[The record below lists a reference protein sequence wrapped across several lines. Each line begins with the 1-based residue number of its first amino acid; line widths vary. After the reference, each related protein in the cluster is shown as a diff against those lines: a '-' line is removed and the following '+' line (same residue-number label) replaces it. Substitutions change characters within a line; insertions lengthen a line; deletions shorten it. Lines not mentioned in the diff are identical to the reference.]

1 MLERLNQNQI
11 ETLEKGL
18 WLTTE
23 QMSTLGF
30 DDQWIESLQVEKA
43 FLKLETDH
51 INESYYFLMGTD
63 QDNDNIS
70 NRDYDPIDPDNLIE
84 ELLEKG
90 II

>member
-1 MLERLNQNQI
+1 MLEILNQNQI
-11 ETLEKGL
+11 EALEKGL

-30 DDQWIESLQVEKA
+30 DDQWIESLQIEKA
-43 FLKLETDH
+43 YLKLVADY
-51 INESYYFLMGTD
+51 INEIYYFIMGTD

-70 NRDYDPIDPDNLIE
+70 NRDYDTIDPDNLIE